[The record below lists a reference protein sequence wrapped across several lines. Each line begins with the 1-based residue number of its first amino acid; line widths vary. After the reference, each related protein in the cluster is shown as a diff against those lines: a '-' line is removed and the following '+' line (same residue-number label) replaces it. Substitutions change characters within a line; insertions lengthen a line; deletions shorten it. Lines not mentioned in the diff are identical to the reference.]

1 MDGFDSGTLLIFAAG
16 LVILYL
22 LFRTVVLPVRALGSA
37 AYHLVVGGAMLWIV
51 NLVGS
56 LAGFHLALNPV
67 SALLAGYLGIPG
79 LLLLTAMASFLAV

>member
-1 MDGFDSGTLLIFAAG
+1 MEGFDAGMLLPYAVG
-16 LVILYL
+16 LLVLYILV
-22 LFRTVVLPVRALGSA
+22 RTVVVPVRALGSA
-37 AYHLVVGGAMLWIV
+37 AYHLLVGGAMLWIV

-79 LLLLTAMASFLAV
+79 LVLLAAMTSFLAV

>member
-1 MDGFDSGTLLIFAAG
+1 MLLPYAVG
-16 LVILYL
+16 LLVLYILV
-22 LFRTVVLPVRALGSA
+22 RTVVVPVRALGSA
-37 AYHLVVGGAMLWIV
+37 AYHLLVGGAMLWIV

-79 LLLLTAMASFLAV
+79 LVLLAAMTSFLAV

>member
-1 MDGFDSGTLLIFAAG
+1 MGGLDTGTLLAYAAG
-16 LVILYL
+16 LVVLYILI
-22 LFRTVVLPVRALGSA
+22 RTVVTPVRALGSA
-37 AYHLVVGGAMLWIV
+37 AYHLLVGGAMLWIV

-79 LLLLTAMASFLAV
+79 LLLLTVMTSFLAV